1 MKIEK
6 NKKTKKIKKFKSNF
20 LKIKETTSV
29 LKNESIWGY
38 PFKLE
43 DGKTVFK
50 LVDDKIKAPNKLP
63 GRIVSQIA
71 KKNSVRAFLRIYF
84 KKNYDIL
91 MEEDSDIDNQS
102 KSFLYLLIEMIIRNK
117 EKFKTNDKN
126 IFIPYDLIFLKY
138 IE

>member
-1 MKIEK
+1 ME
-6 NKKTKKIKKFKSNF
+6 NGNH
-20 LKIKETTSV
+20 
-29 LKNESIWGY
+29 
-38 PFKLE
+38 
-43 DGKTVFK
+43 VFK
-50 LVDDKIKAPNKLP
+50 LVDNSLSTPNKLP

-84 KKNYDIL
+84 KKNHDLL
-91 MEEDSDIDNQS
+91 MKEDSDIDNQS

-117 EKFKTNDKN
+117 DKFRTNDKK